1 MAEALQSAQGE
12 MARAGSDT
20 DSLPQEMTG
29 PDGFKANGS
38 PGGGKPGN
46 SGNGS
51 GSGGALGGP
60 GRGAGGK
67 IPPVGAPT
75 PGKKIDT
82 LIPGQKGKGEQLLI
96 PFRGGPDRADPKAAW
111 YETYP
116 NARRAAEDALN
127 KEQIPPGHQQQVKE
141 YFEAIQPQGK

>member
-1 MAEALQSAQGE
+1 MAQALQSAQSE

-20 DSLPQEMTG
+20 ASLPQEMSG
-29 PDGFKANGS
+29 SDGFKANGS
-38 PGGGKPGN
+38 PGGGKPG
-46 SGNGS
+46 GNKPGS
-51 GSGGALGGP
+51 GAGGALGGP

-82 LIPGQKGKGEQLLI
+82 MIAGQKGKGEQLII
-96 PFRGGPDRADPKAAW
+96 PYRGAPDTADPKAAW

-116 NARRAAEDALN
+116 SARRAAEDALN
-127 KEQIPPGHQQQVKE
+127 KERIPPGHQKQVKE